1 MTAQATPE
9 EETPPPINESEDLGR
24 GVFSRRDARAAERGQ
39 IRATVFLERPGAREM
54 SVDRLTLSPS
64 NEAVAIADAA
74 AAGREGNRSFYGW
87 AVITVAEVIGVG
99 CVVVASPL
107 QWNPYHADI
116 VLPESAVDEWEQRQY
131 ALELAARARWLGRPE

>member
-1 MTAQATPE
+1 MTTQDPTPVPIAAGE
-9 EETPPPINESEDLGR
+9 ELGR
-24 GVFSRRDARAAERGQ
+24 GVFSSRDARAAERGQ
-39 IRATVFLERPGAREM
+39 VRAAVFLERPGVRKI
-54 SVDRLTLSPS
+54 SVDRLALSPS
-64 NEAVAIADAA
+64 NEAVAIADAV

-87 AVITVAEVIGVG
+87 AVITAAEVIAVG

>member
-1 MTAQATPE
+1 MTAQAAPE
-9 EETPPPINESEDLGR
+9 EATPPPINASEELGR

-39 IRATVFLERPGAREM
+39 VRATVFLERPGVREI
-54 SVDRLTLSPS
+54 SIDRLTLALPD
-64 NEAVAIADAA
+64 EAVAIADAV

-87 AVITVAEVIGVG
+87 AAITAAEVFSVG
-99 CVVVASPL
+99 CTVVASPL

-131 ALELAARARWLGRPE
+131 GLEPAARARWLERPG